1 MKKVKLKNQSFAS
14 RHHRWWSAGFT
25 LLELMITLSVASLL
39 VVAATPTFR
48 ETIQES
54 RMRAAVTNLEGA
66 LNLARMEA
74 MRRNVSVTVCSVA
87 DPQAA
92 SPQDCKDDDS
102 GWDTGWIVFADRNVD
117 LDFDANDELIR
128 VFPAPE
134 AGLSVLQNG
143 PQDHAQFKPTGTSH
157 NAASSFLICDERGI
171 GKARSLAL
179 SFIGR
184 VQSQAPETEFSA
196 TDCPGA

>member
-1 MKKVKLKNQSFAS
+1 M
-14 RHHRWWSAGFT
+14 RWLAGFT

-48 ETIQES
+48 ETIQEN
-54 RMRAAVTNLEGA
+54 RLRAAAMNLESA

-102 GWDTGWIVFADRNVD
+102 NWNTGWIVFADRNAD
-117 LDFDANDELIR
+117 LDIDANDELIR

-134 AGLSVLQNG
+134 DGVSVLQNG
-143 PQDHAQFKPTGTSH
+143 AKEHAKFKPSGTLH
-157 NAASSFLICDERGI
+157 NTASSFLVCDQRGI
-171 GKARSLAL
+171 SKARSFAL
-179 SFIGR
+179 SFVGR
-184 VQSQAPETEFSA
+184 VQSQAPSADFSA
-196 TDCPGA
+196 SDCPGA